1 MRYKVINRIC
11 NGISIIILTGII
23 MIIGI
28 LLIPRLFGYEM
39 YAVMSGSMEPGYP
52 VGSIV
57 MVDTVEA
64 EEIKV
69 GDAIAFYLNDNTVA
83 THRVITVDKQQRTFS
98 TKGDANEIADLSPI
112 SFNQLI
118 GKATSHIPMLGYV
131 TLGLKSTKGI
141 LISVA
146 ILLVLVLL
154 YLVPELVKPESLL
167 QQKNEEPGDIVEEQ
181 QEFKEP
187 ESES

>member
-1 MRYKVINRIC
+1 MRYKVIIRIC
-11 NGISIIILTGII
+11 NGISILILTGII
-23 MIIGI
+23 LIIGI

-57 MVDTVEA
+57 MVDSVEP
-64 EEIKV
+64 EEIEI

-83 THRVITVDKQQRTFS
+83 THRVITVDKLQRTFS

-118 GKATSHIPMLGYV
+118 GKATSHIPMLGYI
-131 TLGLKSTKGI
+131 TLGLKTTKGI
-141 LISVA
+141 LVSVA
-146 ILLVLVLL
+146 VLLVLVLL
-154 YLVPELVKPESLL
+154 YLVPEIVKPVSKL
-167 QQKNEEPGDIVEEQ
+167 QHKIEEQ
-181 QEFKEP
+181 GDVVEDQLNCKEP
-187 ESES
+187 ESE